1 MTINIYNLRV
11 PGTHL
16 EPGVLRDVP
25 PAAPVDP
32 HLAVSA
38 LLQELPAEDD
48 HMLELT
54 RAISSAS

>member
-1 MTINIYNLRV
+1 MTISIYNVRV
-11 PGTHL
+11 SSTHL

-25 PAAPVDP
+25 PAAPIDP

-38 LLQELPAEDD
+38 LLQELPAD
-48 HMLELT
+48 HDYMLELT

>member
-16 EPGVLRDVP
+16 EPGVLRHVP

-54 RAISSAS
+54 RAI

>member
-1 MTINIYNLRV
+1 MTISIYNVRD

-16 EPGVLRDVP
+16 EPGVLRHVP

-38 LLQELPAEDD
+38 LLQELPAD
-48 HMLELT
+48 HDYMLELT
-54 RAISSAS
+54 SAN